1 MASVHTLS
9 VMVTIHLL
17 CAVIWIGSMF
27 FSLFILKAAAGPLDP
42 PIRLKVTSTAIT
54 QFLKWVWVL
63 AGALLGTGWFLVFK
77 SQGGFS
83 NTAMWPLKIY
93 AMLGLGHLMVLLF
106 LVAYFG
112 PFQKATQALKAGDN
126 ATAGANFMKI
136 RKLVLVNFFTG
147 LCLVLIAGLEH
158 YQNLLH

>member
-1 MASVHTLS
+1 MTSVHALS
-9 VMVTIHLL
+9 VMVAVHLL
-17 CAVIWIGSMF
+17 SAVIWIGSMF
-27 FSLFILKAAAGPLDP
+27 FSLFILKAAAGPLEP
-42 PIRLKVTSTAIT
+42 PIRLKVTATAIT

-63 AGALLGTGWFLVFK
+63 AGALLASGWFLLFK

-83 NTAMWPLKIY
+83 NREAWPLKVY

-112 PFQKATQALKAGDN
+112 PYRKAMQALTAGDN
-126 ATAGANFMKI
+126 PTAGANFMKI
-136 RKLVLVNFFTG
+136 RKLVLVNFVAG
-147 LCLVLIAGLEH
+147 LCLVVVAGLEH